1 MVGRR
6 QGGEHQ
12 DRLSPAGAAGAT
24 ALREI
29 KDFTT
34 LTD

>member
-1 MVGRR
+1 MGGRR

-12 DRLSPAGAAGAT
+12 DRLSTGRAGT
-24 ALREI
+24 TTLREI

-34 LTD
+34 LSD